1 VAVWAGQRL
10 FGSGASGG
18 PKAQQTFR
26 LLGNI
31 MDQGLS
37 SLTNLLV
44 SLFSAHLLRV
54 EEFGVVSVV
63 MTTYFV
69 CVGVARAMVGDPLL
83 LSRAQPK
90 ALPKALPRETVSQ
103 VASASFGIGLLF
115 TLATLALWAVD
126 SSNGLV
132 KALVVLSVGM
142 PLLLLQ
148 DVARYIEFW
157 RGSPWGA
164 AANDLL
170 WLVGSLGALLLL
182 PRQYAS
188 TATVLACWVGS
199 GAFAGVV
206 FAIYLKWRPSA
217 PAAWSWVSGNRRLI
231 MPMLGDYGLIA
242 LLQQG
247 TIYVITAIAGL
258 RATAAFRGALVALG
272 PVNVLTAGVSVFLVQ
287 LGRRSY
293 EATPKK
299 LPIIMLRRSAAMSA
313 AVLTLCI
320 AVYFMP
326 TKLGELLLGDIWE
339 RARPLI
345 LPFSFV
351 FATAAL
357 NFGATTGLR
366 LIGEAGRSFRIRAVA
381 APLMLIAV
389 AVACIHRG
397 VTAAVWA
404 QAITGLVATSMW
416 WWKFVASHRQ
426 KFPQLTRD
434 RGPRHRR

>member
-1 VAVWAGQRL
+1 
-10 FGSGASGG
+10 
-18 PKAQQTFR
+18 
-26 LLGNI
+26 
-31 MDQGLS
+31 
-37 SLTNLLV
+37 
-44 SLFSAHLLRV
+44 
-54 EEFGVVSVV
+54 
-63 MTTYFV
+63 
-69 CVGVARAMVGDPLL
+69 
-83 LSRAQPK
+83 
-90 ALPKALPRETVSQ
+90 
-103 VASASFGIGLLF
+103 
-115 TLATLALWAVD
+115 
-126 SSNGLV
+126 
-132 KALVVLSVGM
+132 M

-326 TKLGELLLGDIWE
+326 TQLGELLLGDIWE

-357 NFGATTGLR
+357 NFGPTTGLR

-404 QAITGLVATSMW
+404 PGDHRTRGDEHVVVEVRGLTPAKVSAAHPRSAGHAIA
-416 WWKFVASHRQ
+416 A
-426 KFPQLTRD
+426 D
-434 RGPRHRR
+434 RRPAFRIRAGRRSIRPPGFGCRAPGRRVGRSSPSRCRRGR

>member
-1 VAVWAGQRL
+1 MTVRATQRL
-10 FGSGASGG
+10 TGSNASRRL
-18 PKAQQTFR
+18 KAQQTFR
-26 LLGNI
+26 LLGNVT
-31 MDQGLS
+31 DQGLS

-54 EEFGVVSVV
+54 EAFGVVSVV

-69 CVGVARAMVGDPLL
+69 CVGVARAVVGDPLM
-83 LSRAQPK
+83 LSRAQ
-90 ALPKALPRETVSQ
+90 PKALPRETVSQ

-115 TLATLALWAVD
+115 ALATIALWAVGP
-126 SSNGLV
+126 SSGLTR
-132 KALVVLSVGM
+132 ALVVLGVGM

-148 DVARYIEFW
+148 DVARYIAFW

-170 WLVGSLGALLLL
+170 WLVGSLVALFLL
-182 PRQYAS
+182 PHQYAS
-188 TATVLACWVGS
+188 AATVLACWVGS
-199 GAFAGVV
+199 GALAGVV
-206 FAIYLKWRPSA
+206 SVMYLRWRPSA
-217 PAAWSWVSGNRRLI
+217 PAGWSWVRENSRLI

-242 LLQQG
+242 SLQQG
-247 TIYVITAIAGL
+247 TIYVVTAIAGL

-287 LGRRSY
+287 LGRRSFD
-293 EATPKK
+293 ATPKK
-299 LPIIMLRRSAAMSA
+299 LPIIILRRSAVMSA

-326 TKLGELLLGDIWE
+326 TELGELLLGDVWE

-366 LIGEAGRSFRIRAVA
+366 LIGEAGRSFRVRAVA

-389 AVACIHRG
+389 AAACIHAG

-404 QAITGLVATSMW
+404 QAITGLLATSMW
-416 WWKFVASHRQ
+416 WWMFVASHRQ
-426 KFPQLTRD
+426 QFLSSPAD
-434 RGPRHRR
+434 GGPRHRR